1 MFRGQS
7 HLDWR
12 LVSSAYRRI
21 GGSTES
27 FKKYI
32 QDLIE
37 QTRLKGYT
45 DKKFQNFSDLQILI
59 ELQHF
64 GAATCLVDFTKN
76 FLKALWFACQ
86 NTTSL

>member
-1 MFRGQS
+1 MLVNKYIDEIEKVYLYPKITFLFRGQS

-37 QTRLKGYT
+37 QTRLKGYMIY
-45 DKKFQNFSDLQILI
+45 FQNFFYFKI
-59 ELQHF
+59 
-64 GAATCLVDFTKN
+64 
-76 FLKALWFACQ
+76 
-86 NTTSL
+86 